1 MTTFLLVVSVSL
13 GIVFLWGLL
22 APRSQWRALVSWT
35 YRDPYANEPSGSA
48 YLLYRVIAALGLATM
63 VVSGVLTYHAQLE
76 HDLDPPPLPTAGERM
91 WGNPTP
97 VVVNRVITSLG
108 KAPTGLVDQPI
119 LGYQAVT
126 GQTRQPPYLFRL
138 GTFDFADATT
148 ENGFIGADPS
158 PGLTA
163 LDTAGLVIQV
173 AGDPQCFPHSAI
185 VRETGSTVSIALYY
199 GRADPKDG
207 SNDEFVAECTTLASG
222 ANVSTLIPI
231 HLAVP
236 LGERT
241 VQTLA
246 GDPIRNVPYTR

>member
-1 MTTFLLVVSVSL
+1 M
-13 GIVFLWGLL
+13 GIVFVWGLL
-22 APRSQWRALVSWT
+22 APRSQWRVLVSWS

-48 YLLYRVIAALGLATM
+48 YLLYRLIAAFGIATM
-63 VVSGVLTYHAQLE
+63 VVTGVLTYHALAE
-76 HDLDPPPLPTAGERM
+76 HEPDPPPPPSAGERM
-91 WGNPTP
+91 WGDPAP
-97 VVVNRVITSLG
+97 VVVNRVFTSAS
-108 KAPTGLVDQPI
+108 KAPKGLVDQPI

-138 GTFDFADATT
+138 GTFRLADATT
-148 ENGFIGADPS
+148 DNGFLGEDPG

-163 LDTAGLVIQV
+163 LDTSALVVQV
-173 AGDPQCFPHSAI
+173 AGDPQCFPHAVI
-185 VRETGSTVSIALYY
+185 VRETGSTVSVAVYY

-207 SNDEFVAECTTLASG
+207 SNDEFVAECTTHASG

-231 HLAVP
+231 HLAGP